1 VVTHLNTAADR
12 LPEFERALGLD
23 EELLRYLVVINEG
36 NLATTPAPIVEP
48 KEDDEDSD
56 EMEA

>member
-1 VVTHLNTAADR
+1 
-12 LPEFERALGLD
+12 
-23 EELLRYLVVINEG
+23 VINEG

-56 EMEA
+56 EMES